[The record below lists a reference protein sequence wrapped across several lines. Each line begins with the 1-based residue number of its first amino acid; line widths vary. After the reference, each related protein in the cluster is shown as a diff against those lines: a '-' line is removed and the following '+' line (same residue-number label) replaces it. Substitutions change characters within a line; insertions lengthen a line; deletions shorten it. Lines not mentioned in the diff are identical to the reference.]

1 MRNKVYLL
9 GGFRSHI
16 GIRYGIFKH
25 VRPEVLG
32 GEVLKRVW
40 ETYCHRAAPDLVIC
54 GNAVGPGGN
63 IGRLTVLE
71 GGLPVS
77 VPALTLD
84 LQCASGLAAIDL
96 GAAKIAAGD
105 ADLVVAGGTE
115 SASLAPHRIYHEND
129 ERSQM
134 RNPSFTTAQF
144 IPGEYGDDAML
155 LGAERAAKKAGI
167 SREDADAAAYESHR
181 RALAAREGGF
191 LSSVILPLFGST
203 RDEAIR
209 PRMQPKLLA
218 RAPRV
223 TDFPDGIL
231 TAANA
236 CTMNDGAAFLA
247 LASEKW
253 VYDHEARPLAEV
265 VASETIGSDPLCPP
279 LSADEAVAKLLARQG
294 LSYEDID
301 AFEYNEAFAVIS
313 ADFRKKHPEAAGR
326 LNQWGGALAYGHPYG
341 ASGAEIML
349 HLLEILKAR
358 EGNWGVAA
366 IPAAG
371 GVGEAI
377 LVKRTTLQAAVSLDL
392 DAQMM
397 EPEKEWVR

>member
-1 MRNKVYLL
+1 MKNSVYVL

-32 GEVLKRVW
+32 GQVLKKVW
-40 ETYCHRAAPDLVIC
+40 ETYCEKETPDFVLC

-71 GGLPVS
+71 GGLPIS

-84 LQCASGLAAIDL
+84 LQCASGLAAIDM

-105 ADLVVAGGTE
+105 CDLVIAGGTE

-129 ERSQM
+129 ERSQK
-134 RNPSFTTAQF
+134 RNPTFTTAQF
-144 IPGEYGDDAML
+144 IPDEFGDDAML
-155 LGAERAAKKAGI
+155 LGAERAAKKAEI
-167 SREDADAAAYESHR
+167 SREEADAAAYESHQK
-181 RALAAREGGF
+181 ALAARDGGW

-203 RDEAIR
+203 KDEAIR
-209 PRMQPKLLA
+209 PRMNPKLLA

-223 TDFPDGIL
+223 TDFPEGIL

-253 VYDHEARPLAEV
+253 VYDHEASPLAEV
-265 VASETIGSDPLCPP
+265 VASQIIGSDPLCPP
-279 LSADEAVAKLLARQG
+279 LSADGAVAKLLARQG
-294 LSYEDID
+294 LSYEDVD

-313 ADFRKKHPEAAGR
+313 ADFRKKHPTVRDR

-349 HLLEILKAR
+349 HLLEILKAKK
-358 EGNWGVAA
+358 GHWGVAA

-377 LVKRTTLQAAVSLDL
+377 LVKRTVSPSAKAVDF
-392 DAQMM
+392 DALLA
-397 EPEKEWVR
+397 EPEKEWVP